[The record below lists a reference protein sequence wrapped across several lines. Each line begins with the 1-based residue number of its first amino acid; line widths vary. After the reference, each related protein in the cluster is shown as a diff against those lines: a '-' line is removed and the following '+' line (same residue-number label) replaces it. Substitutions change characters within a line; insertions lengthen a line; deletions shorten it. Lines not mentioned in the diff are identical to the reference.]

1 MSEELTI
8 QPYSDKSVLVQGDY
22 DKYARQMKK
31 FQARW
36 NPRLKAGPGWLVP
49 IDFESA
55 VRSYF
60 QLEDPV
66 EDIRASQRFRPAPAS
81 KSLRKPV
88 VAESDE
94 ESDEE
99 DVHHTLSRAIP
110 TVREP
115 REMRDREASI
125 APTSRVVSKA
135 VSKSVSKAMP
145 VARSLVARS
154 PVARSPVA
162 RSRIQRELNSP
173 EPVTSSRVASKV
185 VSKPVPLVRETPR
198 ETPRETVSAKNKQE
212 LNDTDNEDIVSLARK
227 MKDMMIRLERLEYR

>member
-66 EDIRASQRFRPAPAS
+66 EDVRASQRFRPAPTS

-88 VAESDE
+88 VVESDE
-94 ESDEE
+94 ETEETDEE
-99 DVHHTLSRAIP
+99 DVHQTLSRAIP
-110 TVREP
+110 TIRET
-115 REMRDREASI
+115 REVRDREVRD
-125 APTSRVVSKA
+125 RVVRESPVAPVPRVVSSKA
-135 VSKSVSKAMP
+135 VSKAVP
-145 VARSLVARS
+145 VVRS
-154 PVARSPVA
+154 PVV
-162 RSRIQRELNSP
+162 RSRAQRELNSP
-173 EPVTSSRVASKV
+173 EIVTSSRVASKV
-185 VSKPVPLVRETPR
+185 VSKAVPVVR
-198 ETPRETVSAKNKQE
+198 ETPRETVSTKQE